1 VHRVDSKGKSV
12 IRSKCFQQSETDSIR
27 RANPNGT
34 DQTDYAHTSSRAPA
48 PALPQNAQKGGGLI
62 YDLDVVCSVLKERR
76 LELEMGMGVR
86 VYGSGV
92 RCVCRC
98 V

>member
-1 VHRVDSKGKSV
+1 MHRVDSKGKSV

-48 PALPQNAQKGGGLI
+48 PALPQMEGGGWGLV
-62 YDLDVVCSVLKERR
+62 YDLDVVPEVTTERR
-76 LELEMGMGVR
+76 
-86 VYGSGV
+86 
-92 RCVCRC
+92 
-98 V
+98 